1 MDFDVNAFL
10 KSEEPSTNAQ
20 ASQPAS
26 DNKGAFDVNSFI
38 GSNGDKE
45 ENQQLDPTFRQN
57 IAEQRLLKSNLPDS
71 ERIAA
76 EQDYIKAH
84 VDRQS
89 KGLAYEV
96 GTNIPSLKQIGQ
108 AAEKIGSG
116 IANTT
121 NEAINEYLQNP
132 LKSAGSALAGAGS
145 GLIKLGQG
153 AANIGFTAG
162 NYLGRAYSTP
172 EETAKADLARL
183 YANKSVDEF
192 TNKLSNVFGA
202 PASSEVGSTVAQ
214 LLSPEVGESGI
225 IGNTVSKVS
234 QKAANVASATADVGK
249 EFGASLIDLLPKGA
263 IPKVFE
269 QSPARMFE
277 SRISDRI
284 ARLQDIN
291 NAIFDPQ
298 NSNLLKLRPDL
309 TTDQLL
315 DQANKLRSS
324 IAANRNAANIV
335 DKSGSFLDWAV
346 RNGFK
351 VGGGTAAGGI
361 IGGFAS
367 PTAGNKEAVAGGEL
381 IGASYSMLN
390 DALRN
395 GFEGN
400 KGTAAS
406 GGISPNAGNTQTV
419 AGTANVGGVT
429 PSAAGSAQ
437 PVAASG
443 NAGKFSSP
451 IAVNPQPVAGGQLI
465 GTSYPMLRQQ
475 GVSLLDRINRAV
487 DEAGAV
493 VDGTGL
499 LNNKKIDMDAV
510 NTVAAD
516 ILNGKTPPPVDNAQ
530 LSKPNVQFGLE
541 HGHPPEQTPTAEEM
555 IKATQN
561 EVPNVPQRT
570 PSPTEGGKVQPQF
583 NRPRIETSYGVGAQV
598 GPNRFQYANRQG
610 LDPAILSSFER
621 ETPTVNPHPEDE
633 IIAFGH
639 DGNNVLTTKWQSG
652 SKDSTPVTRR
662 VYTNFTPELFEQF
675 RNSPN
680 KADFLN
686 DLAYNKGGSGVGM
699 LRVMSSDAQLSD
711 LVNRVRNGD
720 LQFDQNGDFKIGT
733 GQPAENVQVPA
744 KPLTAAPAPSA
755 PVPTNP
761 VTLKKPA
768 SSVAENP
775 RYGTAADIKQ
785 QFEAEQAR
793 QQFKEEVGKTAT
805 NVEQQQAAE
814 ANLKKQAQ
822 AQEEA
827 KQKAIS
833 DKAEQKKIEEA
844 RSSPEYKQMTEWLKA
859 ADKLAK
865 RQVRS
870 QSSLIGAERN
880 PTAEQISNATQA
892 GGAVALNKIPAGQL
906 DQALAEIQSPK
917 TEQPTYPAFSGKQT
931 VQGVPAKEVPVIS
944 EKLTPKQESIKQAF
958 LDHFA
963 KIEQNRANNA
973 LAAKLKEDLANKAA
987 QANKPLAN
995 APAPKTARKKVSLAA
1010 KQPHEG
1016 PEEKPLGT
1024 SSP

>member
-10 KSEEPSTNAQ
+10 KSEQPSTNAQ
-20 ASQPAS
+20 DSQPAS
-26 DNKGAFDVNSFI
+26 GNQGAFDVNSFI
-38 GSNGDKE
+38 ASSGDKE
-45 ENQQLDPTFRQN
+45 ENQQLDPTVRQN
-57 IAEQRLLKSNLPDS
+57 IAEQRLLKSNLSDS
-71 ERIAA
+71 ERTAA

-84 VDRQS
+84 VDRQN
-89 KGLAYEV
+89 KGLAYEI
-96 GTNIPSLKQIGQ
+96 GTNIPSWKQVGQ
-108 AAEKIGSG
+108 AAENIGSG

-121 NEAINEYLQNP
+121 SKAVGEFLQNP
-132 LKSAGSALAGAGS
+132 LQSAGSALAGAQS

-162 NYLGRAYSTP
+162 NYIGRIPNIPIISATP

-192 TNKLSNVFGA
+192 TSKLSNVFGA
-202 PASSEVGSTVAQ
+202 PASAEVGSTVAQ
-214 LLSPEVGESGI
+214 LLSPEVGESGV
-225 IGNTVSKVS
+225 IGKTVSNVG

-249 EFGASLIDLLPKGA
+249 EFGTSLIDLLPQGA
-263 IPKVFE
+263 VPKVFE
-269 QSPARMFE
+269 QSPARTFE

-291 NAIFDPQ
+291 NAIFDPE

-324 IAANRNAANIV
+324 IAANRNLANIV
-335 DKSGSFLDWAV
+335 DKTGSFLDWAV
-346 RNGFK
+346 KNGVK
-351 VGGGTAAGGI
+351 VGANTAAGGI
-361 IGGFAS
+361 IGGFGS
-367 PTAGNKEAVAGGEL
+367 PTAGNAQAVAGGGL
-381 IGASYSMLN
+381 IGASY
-390 DALRN
+390 
-395 GFEGN
+395 
-400 KGTAAS
+400 
-406 GGISPNAGNTQTV
+406 
-419 AGTANVGGVT
+419 
-429 PSAAGSAQ
+429 
-437 PVAASG
+437 
-443 NAGKFSSP
+443 
-451 IAVNPQPVAGGQLI
+451 
-465 GTSYPMLRQQ
+465 PMLREQ
-475 GVSLLDRINRAV
+475 GVSLVDRINRAV

-499 LNNKKIDMDAV
+499 LNNKKIDMNAV

-516 ILNGKTPPPVDNAQ
+516 ILNGKTPPPVDNTQ
-530 LSKPNVQFGLE
+530 LGKPNVQFGLE
-541 HGHPPEQTPTAEEM
+541 HGHPPEQTPTAQEM

-561 EVPNVPQRT
+561 EVPNVPQTT
-570 PSPTEGGKVQPQF
+570 PSPAAGGNVQPQF

-621 ETPTVNPHPEDE
+621 ETPSVNPHPEDE

-675 RNSPN
+675 KNSPN

-686 DLAYNKGGSGVGM
+686 DLAYNKGGGGVGM
-699 LRVMSSDAQLSD
+699 LRVMSSDAQLAD

-733 GQPAENVQVPA
+733 GQQTENVPVPA
-744 KPLTAAPAPSA
+744 KPLTAAPAPTA
-755 PVPTNP
+755 PVPANP
-761 VTLKKPA
+761 VTLKEPA
-768 SSVAENP
+768 PSVAGNP

-805 NVEQQQAAE
+805 NVEQQQTAE
-814 ANLKKQAQ
+814 ANVKKQAQ
-822 AQEEA
+822 AEQEA
-827 KQKAIS
+827 KQKATA
-833 DKAEQKKIEEA
+833 DEAEQKKIEEA

-865 RQVRS
+865 RQVSS
-870 QSSLIGAERN
+870 QSALTGVERN
-880 PTAEQISNATQA
+880 PTAEQISNVTQA
-892 GGAVALNKIPAGQL
+892 GGATALNKIPSDQL
-906 DQALAEIQSPK
+906 EKALAEIQSPK
-917 TEQPTYPAFSGKQT
+917 TEQPTYPAFSGKQP
-931 VQGVPAKEVPVIS
+931 VEGVPAKEVPVIS

-963 KIEQNRANNA
+963 DIEQNRANNA

-995 APAPKTARKKVSLAA
+995 APAPKGGRKKVSLAA
-1010 KQPHEG
+1010 SQPHEG